1 MKQENLNIELVKLDR
16 LISGLPELGRKTLID
31 SRADMYVLDLIMIA
45 ALKRTLSLARGFQA
59 LVVSK
64 NMTCVRAM
72 IRMQLDTI
80 SRLLAYT
87 YVSEPSELAKEVI
100 SGVPLNKFK
109 CRDGHKLQ
117 DRYLIEKMA
126 KQYPWVTEA
135 YKYTSGYV
143 HFSEKQLFDSIKSIG
158 DGSLGKVSF
167 DIRADDLYFP
177 EESWIEAVSCFN
189 EMLSILEETL
199 LTYSNEVLYQARN
212 D

>member
-1 MKQENLNIELVKLDR
+1 MKQEKLDVELMKLDK

-31 SRADMYVLDLIMIA
+31 NRADMYVLDLIMIA
-45 ALKRTLSLARGFQA
+45 ALKRTLSLAKGFQA
-59 LVVSK
+59 LAISK

-72 IRMQLDTI
+72 IRMQLDTV

-87 YVSEPSELAKEVI
+87 YVSEPSKLATEVM
-100 SGVPLNKFK
+100 SGKPLNRYK

-126 KQYPWVTEA
+126 ERYPWVMRV

-143 HFSEKQLFDSIKSIG
+143 HFSEKQLFDSISSMG

-189 EMLSILEETL
+189 EMLSILEEIL
-199 LTYSNEVLYQARN
+199 LIYSNEISYQSKN
-212 D
+212 